1 VQGGEEGELR
11 DGPEKEKGKTT
22 DERERERKGFTK
34 IIEMS

>member
-22 DERERERKGFTK
+22 DEREREKDSPK
-34 IIEMS
+34 